1 MVAVDGAATV
11 RRANCVK
18 HTPAARRV
26 RLNIGLCGSLHGQGW
41 SPPMPPCCTSGQCS
55 GCHGCLPCRQGP
67 EHLRTPSSAVDE
79 EDSWKE
85 DSEETCSAGSDG
97 SDEEKPQ
104 PSSSVRVEVTTS
116 PAPPPSPPP
125 APVTPLTLRALWG
138 GAAGANLF
146 PVGSAQALAYE
157 VRSSEPFLHTPPL
170 QLRGAVHTRWSVTS
184 GPVHGV
190 CEASPPQ
197 VPVIHQGGLS
207 RECSIRVLVL
217 AAPPTPSGWVRT
229 GWTVRFCIV

>member
-1 MVAVDGAATV
+1 VVAVDGAATV

-157 VRSSEPFLHTPPL
+157 VRSSEPFPPYATSSTAGCRTHTLVRHVRSGAWCVRGLTAPGASNTSG
-170 QLRGAVHTRWSVTS
+170 GAVP
-184 GPVHGV
+184 GMLY
-190 CEASPPQ
+190 
-197 VPVIHQGGLS
+197 QGFGFG
-207 RECSIRVLVL
+207 C
-217 AAPPTPSGWVRT
+217 PTHASGWVRT